1 MFPMMKSNQSTPD
14 EDTLVVPFDLV
25 ETTDE
30 AGWFASGRARAL
42 RPSERPKSV
51 PPTGDDDIDR
61 WLR

>member
-1 MFPMMKSNQSTPD
+1 MMKSDNPSTRGEGD
-14 EDTLVVPFDLV
+14 LVVPLDLA

-30 AGWFASGRARAL
+30 AGWFEYRRAGPL

-51 PPTGDDDIDR
+51 PPTGDEDIDR

>member
-1 MFPMMKSNQSTPD
+1 MMNNDNPSTSD
-14 EDTLVVPFDLV
+14 EGELVAPFDLV
-25 ETTDE
+25 ETDE
-30 AGWFASGRARAL
+30 AGWFGYRRARAL